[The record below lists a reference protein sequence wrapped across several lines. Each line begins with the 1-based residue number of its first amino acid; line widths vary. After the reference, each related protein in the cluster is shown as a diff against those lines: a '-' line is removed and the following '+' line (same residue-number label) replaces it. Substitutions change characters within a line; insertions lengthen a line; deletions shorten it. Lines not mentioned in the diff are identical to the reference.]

1 MLRETDGEIQS
12 KSWANP
18 SYRHAS
24 TQYFEHQR
32 ANEEIRRLNVELGR
46 LLTKMRD
53 DAVDY
58 PHAIT
63 QLQSSDPPLAA
74 KLQRHWT
81 QLRSINAHHIW
92 RIQQIMQLPG
102 YSGPKNPGSRVGRID
117 VACASPYEAVPH
129 EQDRE
134 EGDGDNVELEQQ
146 LEDVQAYI
154 EGLDHHHVDSE
165 SAE

>member
-1 MLRETDGEIQS
+1 
-12 KSWANP
+12 
-18 SYRHAS
+18 
-24 TQYFEHQR
+24 
-32 ANEEIRRLNVELGR
+32 
-46 LLTKMRD
+46 MRD

-74 KLQRHWT
+74 KLQHCWT
-81 QLRSINAHHIW
+81 QLRSVNARHIW

-117 VACASPYEAVPH
+117 IVCASPYEAVPH

-134 EGDGDNVELEQQ
+134 EGDGDDVELEQQ

-154 EGLDHHHVDSE
+154 EGLDHHRVDSE